1 MPLYDL
7 SLKCKFQMNRK
18 IMERGGN
25 QCMELLQNTSMKKVQ
40 IYLECDQ
47 WRNIF
52 YSLKRLE

>member
-1 MPLYDL
+1 MT
-7 SLKCKFQMNRK
+7 RK
-18 IMERGGN
+18 IMERGEN

-40 IYLECDQ
+40 IHLECDQ